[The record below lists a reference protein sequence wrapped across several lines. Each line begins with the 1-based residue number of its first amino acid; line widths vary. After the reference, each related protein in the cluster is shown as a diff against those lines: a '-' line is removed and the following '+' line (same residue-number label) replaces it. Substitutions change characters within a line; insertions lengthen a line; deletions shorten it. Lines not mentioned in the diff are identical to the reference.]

1 MVAGGSI
8 SGIGKGVCTASLGKI
23 LQQCGYKVTA
33 IKIDPYINV
42 DAGTMRPT
50 EHGECWVTHDGG
62 ETDQDLGTYE
72 RFLNIDIPF
81 KNSITTGQIYQTV
94 IEQERAGKYLG
105 KTVQFIPHIID
116 EIKRR
121 IKVAAEGSE
130 ITLVEIG
137 GTVGDYEN
145 IPFFFAMKSLE
156 RDGNDVAYA
165 LVSYLPVPSH
175 LGEMKTKPTQ
185 QAIKMLSETG
195 IFPDLVFCR
204 GYAPLDE
211 VRKQKIETY
220 ANMPP
225 GSVIAAPDTNC
236 IYAVPLELEPEELAK
251 KVLQRLKLP
260 PPEVKNWDQ
269 WKTLIKNIRSPQ
281 QRIKVAVVAKY
292 LNSGDYSLVD
302 SYLSVK
308 EALVHAGAQLN
319 IGIDI
324 DWLSATDLE
333 EEKNIERLQSYA
345 GIIVPGGFGSSGV
358 EGKINAIRF
367 ARTKKKP
374 FLGLC
379 YGLQLAVVEYARN
392 VCGWDAHTTEVAQT
406 AYSVVDI
413 LPTQQQLLNEKKI
426 GGTMRLGEYAAELY
440 PQSKVLQLYQET
452 NRLQEDQERLSHIE
466 PQRLGKTKGILILE
480 KHRHRYEVQP
490 QFVEQLEQAG
500 LSFSGKH
507 LREDGISLVEFLEL
521 PQHPFFLATQA
532 HPELK
537 SRLGNPAPLFYGFV
551 KACAENSKQLS
562 NNNFINSS

>member
-1 MVAGGSI
+1 MIAGGSI

-23 LQQCGYKVTA
+23 LQHYGYSVTA
-33 IKIDPYINV
+33 IKIDPYINL

-94 IEQERAGKYLG
+94 IEQERAGKYHG

-121 IKVAAEGSE
+121 IKAAAEGSE
-130 ITLVEIG
+130 IVLIEVG

-211 VRKQKIETY
+211 LRKQKIETY
-220 ANMPP
+220 ANMPV
-225 GSVIAAPDTNC
+225 GSVIAAPDTDC

-251 KVLQRLKLP
+251 KILQRLKLP
-260 PPEVKNWDQ
+260 LPAAKSWEE
-269 WKTLIKNIRSPQ
+269 WKTLIQSIRSPQ
-281 QRIKVAVVAKY
+281 QRIKVAIVAKY
-292 LNSGDYSLVD
+292 CNSGDYSLVD

-308 EALVHAGAQLN
+308 EALTHAGAQLN

-324 DWLSATDLE
+324 DWLSATELE
-333 EEKNIERLQSYA
+333 DEKNVAKLQAYA
-345 GIIVPGGFGSSGV
+345 GIIVPGGFGAFGV
-358 EGKINAIRF
+358 EGKINAIHF
-367 ARTKKKP
+367 ARTTKKP

-406 AYSVVDI
+406 TYPVVDI
-413 LPTQQQLLNEKKI
+413 LPMQQQLLNEKKI
-426 GGTMRLGEYAAELY
+426 GGTMRLGEYASELLNGS
-440 PQSKVLQLYQET
+440 QVLKLYQET
-452 NRLQEDQERLSHIE
+452 NRVQQDQQRLARIE
-466 PQRLGKTKGILILE
+466 PKRVGKTKGIVILE
-480 KHRHRYEVQP
+480 KHRHRYEVRP

-500 LSFSGKH
+500 LTFSGRH
-507 LREDGISLVEFLEL
+507 IREDDIPLMEFIEL
-521 PQHPFFLATQA
+521 KNHPFFLATQA

-537 SRLGNPAPLFYGFV
+537 SRLGNPAPLFYGFI
-551 KACAENSKQLS
+551 KACANNKETTLS
-562 NNNFINSS
+562 